1 MSCILC
7 GTRAVVN
14 QQGGAGR
21 CIYNCSLCGMYVV
34 SDTVKDL
41 VKTNASDLAAFMMRR
56 KLMDINDVIFF
67 SFEDN
72 RESSYINITVK
83 QALQQLPKSFSDR
96 LNASLQ
102 NLAHKSG
109 RYGNEIII
117 DKIEQAP
124 MLYSDRSDISSISY
138 MLMAL
143 EEMGWIRQNVYSKK
157 EISYGIMLT
166 VAGWN
171 QVDSIENGEVAENV
185 LIFAPSLK
193 DDNAFISAV
202 QKMCRSCGYSVIIHH
217 YSEEAEAISA
227 SLIASVKAAK
237 IVICELS
244 IQSSEVYYVAGL
256 AQGLGKSV
264 IRLCRNDAAQMLPIE
279 TQQLSVLLW
288 ESVNEAARKIKYAI
302 QILP

>member
-264 IRLCRNDAAQMLPIE
+264 IRLCRNDAAHMLPIE